1 MHVYMCLSAL
11 THAHTH
17 NSHEGHIPSNFVRK
31 VFEIMATHDY
41 IPAEVDELPLTEG
54 EKLTVVSESE
64 DGWYIA
70 RNHQG

>member
-1 MHVYMCLSAL
+1 MCLCDL

-17 NSHEGHIPSNFVRK
+17 NSREGHIPSNFVRK
-31 VFEIMATHDY
+31 VFEVMATFEY
-41 IPAEVDELPLTEG
+41 SPEQVDELPLTVG
-54 EKLTVVSESE
+54 EKLTVVSEPE